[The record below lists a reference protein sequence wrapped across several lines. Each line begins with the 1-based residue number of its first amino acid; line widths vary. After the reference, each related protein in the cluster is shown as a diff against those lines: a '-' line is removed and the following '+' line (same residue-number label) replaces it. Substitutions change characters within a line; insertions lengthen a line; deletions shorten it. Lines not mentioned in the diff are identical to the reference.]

1 MDAHARE
8 YAGAVA
14 GMAET
19 YGGVRF
25 SRSKPVLRHGNVVDT
40 WSAGDYVSFRT
51 DDGQHRQGYVVEVL
65 EDSGYGIYHVK
76 SHRVGGGEPD
86 HFSVDGFQISVF

>member
-1 MDAHARE
+1 MDSHSRE

-19 YGGVRF
+19 YGPRF
-25 SRSKPVLRHGNVVDT
+25 SSPRPVMRGGRVVDT
-40 WSAGDYVSFRT
+40 WAAGDYVSFTT
-51 DDGQHRQGYVVEVL
+51 DEGDVRQGYIIEVVD
-65 EDSGYGIYHVK
+65 DSAFGIYHIK

-86 HFSVDGFQISVF
+86 HFSVDGFQIHVW

>member
-19 YGGVRF
+19 YGPRF

-40 WSAGDYVSFRT
+40 WATGDYVSFRT
-51 DDGQHRQGYVVEVL
+51 DDGEHRQGYVVEVL

>member
-14 GMAET
+14 GMQET
-19 YGGVRF
+19 YGPKF
-25 SRSKPVLRHGNVVDT
+25 SPSKPVLRQGNVVDT

-51 DDGQHRQGYVVEVL
+51 DDGQHRQGYVIECL
-65 EDSGYGIYHVK
+65 DDSGYGIYHVK
-76 SHRVGGGEPD
+76 SHRPGGGVD